1 MMIQFKKISTKFITL
16 AVVALTVAIALTGGI
31 SYFTA
36 RSSIIKKLKSTDLIQ
51 IATLKADRVDS
62 RISRAIETSNLIAND
77 PTILRWFREAE
88 SNYLLGELVRQ
99 KLDSSITS
107 SEYTYAFAADR
118 LTLNYWKNNSSK
130 SIYLDSGDPNNTWF
144 YKTIKIEKKTQININ
159 SDSKNDTYVFI
170 NVLMG
175 DIKNPVGVAGV
186 SIRFNQVA
194 KEFTAT
200 DPNYDARIWLI
211 DHAGKVKIA
220 ADIEGINQPIGK
232 YTSPEIEKSILTDP
246 TKVSVLEYESDRGL
260 IDIVHVPLEVND
272 WGVVYEVPRSK
283 MTGALTTIAFG
294 TFAVCILSIL
304 FVFIIFYY
312 GTYSITDPI
321 KILVSALNSISS
333 GDINQKIT
341 VSTKDEIGNLADN
354 FNLLIERLV
363 TILKSVKENS
373 IVIAS
378 SSNEMSKT
386 TKTYSANAQNQAS
399 TIEEITASIE
409 QISERVDEVA
419 NHTDIQFDNLNALS
433 NKLKELS
440 AIIEEMN
447 LVIQKTLGNTKAI
460 SIEAMSG
467 EEALRSMSVSMNQ
480 IVDSSKDMKNII
492 EIINTISEKINLL
505 ALNASIEAARA
516 GHAGKGFAVVALE
529 ISRLADQTASSVK
542 DIDSLIKKNNKEILG
557 GIDTVNV
564 MMKKT
569 NSINSGV
576 DAIVEK
582 MNSIFEFMQRQITT
596 KFLVEKETEIVKSRA
611 SEIQQI
617 TKEQKVAFDEIV
629 KAITY
634 INEISHSNTESSQVI
649 ATKSSELSKVADSL
663 KGKIDFFKL

>member
-1 MMIQFKKISTKFITL
+1 MIQFKKISTKFITL
-16 AVVALTVAIALTGGI
+16 AVVALTVAITLTGGI

-130 SIYLDSGDPNNTWF
+130 SIYLDSGDPNNAWF

-232 YTSPEIEKSILTDP
+232 YTSSEIEKSILADP
-246 TKVSVLEYESDRGL
+246 SKISVLEYESDRGL

-294 TFAVCILSIL
+294 TFGVCILSIL
-304 FVFIIFYY
+304 FVFVIFYY

-321 KILVSALNSISS
+321 KVLVSALNSISS

-440 AIIEEMN
+440 TIIEEMN

-467 EEALRSMSVSMNQ
+467 EEALRSMSLSMNQ
-480 IVDSSKDMKNII
+480 IVESSKDMKNII

-617 TKEQKVAFDEIV
+617 TKEQKIAFDEIV

>member
-1 MMIQFKKISTKFITL
+1 MIQFKKISTKFITL
-16 AVVALTVAIALTGGI
+16 AVVALTVAIVLTGGI

-130 SIYLDSGDPNNTWF
+130 SIYLDSADPNNAWF

-211 DHAGKVKIA
+211 DHLGKVKIA

-232 YTSPEIEKSILTDP
+232 YTSPEIEKSILADP
-246 TKVSVLEYESDRGL
+246 SKISVQEYESERGL
-260 IDIVHVPLEVND
+260 IDIVHVPLEAND

-321 KILVSALNSISS
+321 KVLVSALNSISS
-333 GDINQKIT
+333 GEINQKIN

-409 QISERVDEVA
+409 QISERVEEVA

-440 AIIEEMN
+440 TIIEEMN

-467 EEALRSMSVSMNQ
+467 EEALRSMSLSMNQ
-480 IVDSSKDMKNII
+480 IVESSKDMKNII

-582 MNSIFEFMQRQITT
+582 MNSIFEFMQKQITT

-611 SEIQQI
+611 FEIQQI

>member
-1 MMIQFKKISTKFITL
+1 MIQFKKISTKFITL
-16 AVVALTVAIALTGGI
+16 AVVALTVAITLTGGI

-130 SIYLDSGDPNNTWF
+130 SIYLDSGDPNNAWF

-232 YTSPEIEKSILTDP
+232 YTSSEIEKSILADP
-246 TKVSVLEYESDRGL
+246 SKISVLEYESDRGL

-294 TFAVCILSIL
+294 TFGVCILSIL
-304 FVFIIFYY
+304 FVFVIFYY

-321 KILVSALNSISS
+321 KVLVSALNSISS
-333 GDINQKIT
+333 GDINQKIN

-480 IVDSSKDMKNII
+480 IVESSKDMKNII

-617 TKEQKVAFDEIV
+617 TKEQKIAFDEIV

>member
-1 MMIQFKKISTKFITL
+1 MIQFKKISTKFITL
-16 AVVALTVAIALTGGI
+16 AVVALTVAIVLTGGI

-130 SIYLDSGDPNNTWF
+130 SIYLDSADPNNAWF

-211 DHAGKVKIA
+211 DHLGKVKIA
-220 ADIEGINQPIGK
+220 ADIEGINQPI
-232 YTSPEIEKSILTDP
+232 EKSILADP
-246 TKVSVLEYESDRGL
+246 SKISVQEYESERGL
-260 IDIVHVPLEVND
+260 IDIVHVPLEAND

-321 KILVSALNSISS
+321 KVLVSALNSISS
-333 GDINQKIT
+333 GEINQKIN

-409 QISERVDEVA
+409 QISERVEEVA

-440 AIIEEMN
+440 TIIEEMN

-467 EEALRSMSVSMNQ
+467 EEALRSMSLSMNQ
-480 IVDSSKDMKNII
+480 IVESSKDMKNII

-582 MNSIFEFMQRQITT
+582 MNSIFEFMQKQITT

-611 SEIQQI
+611 FEIQQI

>member
-1 MMIQFKKISTKFITL
+1 MIQFKKISTKFITL
-16 AVVALTVAIALTGGI
+16 AVVALTVAIVLTGGI

-130 SIYLDSGDPNNTWF
+130 SIYLDSADPNNAWF

-211 DHAGKVKIA
+211 DHSGKVKIA

-232 YTSPEIEKSILTDP
+232 YTSPEIEKSILADP
-246 TKVSVLEYESDRGL
+246 SKISVQEYESERGL
-260 IDIVHVPLEVND
+260 IDIVHVPLEAND

-321 KILVSALNSISS
+321 KVLVSALNSISS
-333 GDINQKIT
+333 GEINQKIN

-409 QISERVDEVA
+409 QISERVEEVA

-440 AIIEEMN
+440 TIIEEMN

-467 EEALRSMSVSMNQ
+467 EEALRSMSLSMNQ
-480 IVDSSKDMKNII
+480 IVESSKDMKNII

-582 MNSIFEFMQRQITT
+582 MNSIFEFMQKQITT

-611 SEIQQI
+611 FEIQQI

>member
-1 MMIQFKKISTKFITL
+1 MIQFKKISTKFITL
-16 AVVALTVAIALTGGI
+16 AVVALTVAIVLTGGI

-130 SIYLDSGDPNNTWF
+130 SIYLDSADPNNAWF

-211 DHAGKVKIA
+211 DHLGKVKIA

-232 YTSPEIEKSILTDP
+232 YTSPEIEKSILADP
-246 TKVSVLEYESDRGL
+246 SKISVQEYESERGL
-260 IDIVHVPLEVND
+260 IDIVHVPLEAND

-321 KILVSALNSISS
+321 KVLVSALNSISS
-333 GDINQKIT
+333 GEINQKIN

-363 TILKSVKENS
+363 TILKSVKDS

-409 QISERVDEVA
+409 QISERVEEVA

-440 AIIEEMN
+440 TIIEEMN

-467 EEALRSMSVSMNQ
+467 EEALRSMSLSMNQ
-480 IVDSSKDMKNII
+480 IVESSKDMKNII

-582 MNSIFEFMQRQITT
+582 MNSIFEFMQKQITT

-611 SEIQQI
+611 FEIQQI

>member
-16 AVVALTVAIALTGGI
+16 AVVALTVAIALTGVI

-36 RSSIIKKLKSTDLIQ
+36 RYSIIKKLKSTDLIQ

-321 KILVSALNSISS
+321 KVLVSALNSISS

-409 QISERVDEVA
+409 QISERVEEVA

-663 KGKIDFFKL
+663 KGKIDFFTL

>member
-321 KILVSALNSISS
+321 KVLVSALNSISS

-409 QISERVDEVA
+409 QISERVEEVA

>member
-1 MMIQFKKISTKFITL
+1 MIQFKKISTKFITL
-16 AVVALTVAIALTGGI
+16 AVVALTVAITLTGGI

-130 SIYLDSGDPNNTWF
+130 SIYLDSADPNNAWF

-211 DHAGKVKIA
+211 DHSGKVKIA

-232 YTSPEIEKSILTDP
+232 YTSPEIEKSILADP
-246 TKVSVLEYESDRGL
+246 SKISVQEYESERGL
-260 IDIVHVPLEVND
+260 IDIVHVPLEAND

-283 MTGALTTIAFG
+283 MTGALTTI
-294 TFAVCILSIL
+294 L

-321 KILVSALNSISS
+321 KVLVSALNSISS
-333 GDINQKIT
+333 GEINQKIN

-409 QISERVDEVA
+409 QISERVEEVA

-440 AIIEEMN
+440 TIIEEMN

-467 EEALRSMSVSMNQ
+467 EEALRSMSLSMNQ
-480 IVDSSKDMKNII
+480 IVESSKDMKNII

-582 MNSIFEFMQRQITT
+582 MNSIFEFMQKQITT

-611 SEIQQI
+611 FEIQQI

>member
-1 MMIQFKKISTKFITL
+1 L
-16 AVVALTVAIALTGGI
+16 AVVALTVAIVLTGGI

-130 SIYLDSGDPNNTWF
+130 SIYLDSADPNNAWF

-211 DHAGKVKIA
+211 DHLGKVKIA

-232 YTSPEIEKSILTDP
+232 YTSPEIEKSILADP
-246 TKVSVLEYESDRGL
+246 SKISVQEYESERGL
-260 IDIVHVPLEVND
+260 IDIVHVPLEAND

-321 KILVSALNSISS
+321 KVLVSALNSISS
-333 GDINQKIT
+333 GEINQKIN

-409 QISERVDEVA
+409 QISERVEEVA

-440 AIIEEMN
+440 TIIEEMN

-467 EEALRSMSVSMNQ
+467 EEALRSMSLSMNQ
-480 IVDSSKDMKNII
+480 IVESSKDMKNII

-582 MNSIFEFMQRQITT
+582 MNSIFEFMQKQITT

-611 SEIQQI
+611 FEIQQI

>member
-1 MMIQFKKISTKFITL
+1 MIQFKKISTKFITL
-16 AVVALTVAIALTGGI
+16 AVVALTVAITLTGGI

-130 SIYLDSGDPNNTWF
+130 SIYLDSGDPNNAWF

-232 YTSPEIEKSILTDP
+232 YTSSEIEKSILADP
-246 TKVSVLEYESDRGL
+246 SKISVLEYESDRGL

-294 TFAVCILSIL
+294 TFGVCILSIL
-304 FVFIIFYY
+304 FVFVIFYY

-321 KILVSALNSISS
+321 KVLVSALNSISS

-480 IVDSSKDMKNII
+480 IVESSKDMKNII